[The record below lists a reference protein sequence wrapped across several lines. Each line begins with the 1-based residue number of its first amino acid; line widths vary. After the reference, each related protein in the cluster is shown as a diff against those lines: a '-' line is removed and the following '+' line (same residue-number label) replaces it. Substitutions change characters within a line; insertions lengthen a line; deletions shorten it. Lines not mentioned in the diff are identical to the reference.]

1 MNIKNLLILC
11 SLVLFT
17 SCSKTEKQ
25 PVDYVNTTMGNISHM
40 LVPTYPTIHLPNSM
54 LRVQPERGDYTGD
67 LLNGLPVIVT
77 SHRGSSAFNLS
88 PYQGKQAPQSPIM
101 RYSYDNE
108 VLTPYYYEVFLD
120 EQDIDVKFALSSQSA
135 IYDFAFSDKGEPAY
149 LILNSRPGELK
160 VEGNHMSGYQHLHN
174 NTRVYIYLESE
185 ILPHAQYV
193 LQHHEL
199 ISDLNEANGRNACV
213 VWQYADDVQNVKV
226 RYGVSFISVE
236 QAKLNLQREIKSY
249 DVAALAAIGR
259 NIWNE
264 ALGKIEVKGDVEDDL
279 TVFYTSLYRCY
290 ERPVCISEDGRY
302 YSAFDGQVHND
313 SGVPFYTDDW
323 IWDTYRATH
332 PLRVMIDANVETD
345 IINSYLRMA
354 QQMGNNWMPTFPEIT
369 GDSRRMNSNH
379 AVATVADAYAKGLR
393 GFSLADAYVACRKGM
408 EEKTLIPWSDAPA
421 GWLDEFYRENGYIPA
436 LAPGEAETVPNI
448 SSWEKR
454 QPIAVTLGTAYDQWC
469 LAQIAEALGYEDAAT
484 YYRNCSYNYRN
495 VYNSETGF
503 FHPKNKDGE
512 FIMSFDYRFAG
523 GMGARDYYG
532 ENNGWIYRWDVPHN
546 IDDLVY
552 LMCVQ

>member
-135 IYDFAFSDKGEPAY
+135 IYDFDFSDKGEPAY
-149 LILNSRPGELK
+149 LILNSRHGELK

-469 LAQIAEALGYEDAAT
+469 LAQIAED
-484 YYRNCSYNYRN
+484 RKS
-495 VYNSETGF
+495 V
-503 FHPKNKDGE
+503 
-512 FIMSFDYRFAG
+512 
-523 GMGARDYYG
+523 
-532 ENNGWIYRWDVPHN
+532 V
-546 IDDLVY
+546 
-552 LMCVQ
+552 